1 MSRNSKM
8 YVSLTLA
15 VSWIA
20 TVLFY
25 YMGKLNSMVTLIML
39 FPAICAVIIR
49 IKTKSKTKDMIVN
62 PNFKGIVS
70 YLIAIIFA
78 IVFPAVIII
87 LCAITGA
94 IIYKVPLNNDFF
106 KLLFNIQLYK
116 YILPKSFISM
126 NIIFSFG
133 EEYGWRG
140 YLLPELIKRK
150 SIIKSIVILGIVWA
164 LYHFPVLIFMNIDK
178 IGIMEA
184 LKIALIQAG
193 AAFVFSFGF
202 AKCYLISNGLY
213 PVVIMH
219 TFWNMLNPYML
230 GSIYEGSPGLVLSE
244 APVEIIN
251 GEGVLGIVFGGIFA
265 VYLIIMAIIKKKWSK
280 KFGLMY

>member
-8 YVSLTLA
+8 YITLTLA

-25 YMGKLNSMVTLIML
+25 YMGKLNSMVILIML

-49 IKTKSKTKDMIVN
+49 IKSKSSLRDMIIN
-62 PNFKGIVS
+62 PKFKGLGS
-70 YLIAIIFA
+70 YIKAIIFA
-78 IVFPAVIII
+78 IIFPTVVII

-94 IIYKVPLNNDFF
+94 IIYKVPLDSAFF
-106 KLLFNIQLYK
+106 KTIFNYQLYQ
-116 YILPKSFISM
+116 YLLPKSFISM
-126 NIIFSFG
+126 SIIFSFG

-140 YLLPELIKRK
+140 YLLPELMKRK
-150 SIIKSIVILGIVWA
+150 SMTTSIFILGIVWA
-164 LYHFPVLIFMNIDK
+164 LYHFPVLIFLNIDK
-178 IGIMEA
+178 LGAMES
-184 LKIALIQAG
+184 LKIGLIQAG

-219 TFWNMLNPYML
+219 TFWNLLNPFML

-265 VYLIIMAIIKKKWSK
+265 IYMIIMAIRKKNNGQKE
-280 KFGLMY
+280 LV

>member
-25 YMGKLNSMVTLIML
+25 YMGKLNTMVTLIML
-39 FPAICAVIIR
+39 FPAICAIIIR
-49 IKTKSKTKDMIVN
+49 IKTNSKTKDMIVN
-62 PNFKGIVS
+62 PNFKGIAS
-70 YLIAIIFA
+70 YFKAIIFA
-78 IVFPAVIII
+78 IVFPVVIII

-106 KLLFNIQLYK
+106 KLLLNIQLYK

-126 NIIFSFG
+126 SIIFSFG

-164 LYHFPVLIFMNIDK
+164 LYHFPVLVFLNIDK
-178 IGIMEA
+178 LGAMES
-184 LKIALIQAG
+184 LKIALIQSG

-219 TFWNMLNPYML
+219 TFWNMLNPLML
-230 GSIYEGSPGLVLSE
+230 GSIYDGSPGLLLSE

-265 VYLIIMAIIKKKWSK
+265 IYMIIMAIRKKNKNVEK
-280 KFGLMY
+280 KA